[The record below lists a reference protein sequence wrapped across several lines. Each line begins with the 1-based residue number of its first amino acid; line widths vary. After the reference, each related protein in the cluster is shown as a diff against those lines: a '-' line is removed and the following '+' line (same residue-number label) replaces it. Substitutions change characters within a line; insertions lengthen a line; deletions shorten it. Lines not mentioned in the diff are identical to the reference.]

1 MQHAS
6 RVLVRPTT
14 IIIYN
19 MVQTCVIYIRS
30 HMEEKEK
37 VVRSMLLVNIAI
49 KKKTLL
55 EYMENII
62 VSIYSKRHH

>member
-1 MQHAS
+1 
-6 RVLVRPTT
+6 
-14 IIIYN
+14 
-19 MVQTCVIYIRS
+19 
-30 HMEEKEK
+30 MEEKEK
-37 VVRSMLLVNIAI
+37 VVQHAACQYSN

>member
-1 MQHAS
+1 
-6 RVLVRPTT
+6 
-14 IIIYN
+14 
-19 MVQTCVIYIRS
+19 
-30 HMEEKEK
+30 MEEKEK